1 MKIPVLG
8 MDPSL
13 SNWGLAAAQLDLETG
28 FLDTPALSLVSPK
41 PVSGKQVRQNSKDL
55 QRSEELAIA
64 VLSAV
69 RGAKAVFV
77 ECPVGSQSARAMAS
91 YGICVGILG
100 TIRAE
105 GIPLIEVT
113 PREVK
118 VALSGDANASKKVM
132 IDSAMSLYPDAAWPM
147 FKGKPAAKAEHLAD
161 AIGTIHA
168 GVSVPMFQNIR
179 KIYQGINL

>member
-28 FLDTPALSLVSPK
+28 FLDTPALSLTSPK
-41 PVSGKQVRQNSKDL
+41 AVSGKQVRQNSKDL
-55 QRSEELAIA
+55 QRSEELATAAIA
-64 VLSAV
+64 AA

-77 ECPVGSQSARAMAS
+77 EVPVGSQSARAMAS

-100 TIRAE
+100 ALRAE

-113 PREVK
+113 PGEVK
-118 VALSGDANASKKVM
+118 VALSGEANATKQVM
-132 IDSAMSLYPDAAWPM
+132 IQSAMALYPEAAWPM
-147 FKGKPAAKAEHLAD
+147 FKGKPANKAEHLAD
-161 AIGTIHA
+161 AIGAIHA
-168 GVSVPMFQNIR
+168 GVSTPMFQNIR
-179 KIYQGINL
+179 KIYQGINS